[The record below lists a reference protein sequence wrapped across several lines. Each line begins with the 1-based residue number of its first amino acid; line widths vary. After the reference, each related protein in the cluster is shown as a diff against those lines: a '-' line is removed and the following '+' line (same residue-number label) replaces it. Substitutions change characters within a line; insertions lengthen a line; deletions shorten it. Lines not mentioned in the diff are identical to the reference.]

1 MLNEQCPKLDF
12 WGVAFGRGSWGEETA
27 QAIRDVHGDTQS
39 ERHHWV
45 RRHLEIKEFL
55 TVH

>member
-39 ERHHWV
+39 ERHH
-45 RRHLEIKEFL
+45 
-55 TVH
+55 